1 MAEIEK
7 LNKVFVLSPETKK
20 ELASAFPFMPEE
32 EKKEFLAYIDELLK
46 KQDEIITYI
55 LKNNPGF
62 LMELKAFNAQSEK
75 KYIQGVEATFKD
87 QENIDL
93 LALEEELK
101 KI

>member
-1 MAEIEK
+1 MTEIAK
-7 LNKVFVLSPETKK
+7 LNKVFVLSPTTKK
-20 ELASAFPFMPEE
+20 ELEAAFPFMPEE

-46 KQDEIITYI
+46 KQDEIMGYI
-55 LKNNPGF
+55 IKNNPGF
-62 LMELKAFNAQSEK
+62 LIELKAFNAQSER
-75 KYIQGVEATFKD
+75 KYIQGVEETFKD